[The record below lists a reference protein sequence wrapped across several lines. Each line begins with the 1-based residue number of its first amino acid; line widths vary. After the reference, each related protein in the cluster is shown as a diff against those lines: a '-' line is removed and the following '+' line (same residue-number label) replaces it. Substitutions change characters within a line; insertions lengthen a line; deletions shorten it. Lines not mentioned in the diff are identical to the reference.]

1 MVGAPPAA
9 AAAQGAGSPSSG
21 PALHRFEPRGGRT
34 WRPRAA
40 ARVPGAFASGA
51 LGALS
56 PVRQVLGFPPFC
68 GRAGYNAPVDELKWD
83 SQGLIAAVAQDRLT
97 GQVRMVAWMNREALQ
112 ATLDSGQATFFS
124 RSRGKLWRKGESSG
138 HVLHVSEV
146 VADCDGDTLL
156 LLVDPAGPSCHT
168 GRATCF
174 FRRVRAGAQPAAP
187 LPSAV
192 LPSAVLPPATGTG
205 AHAEQDAAPF
215 LLSLEEEIRQRA
227 SSTAAKSYTRFLLD
241 KGPAHIGSKITEEA
255 GELSRALQDESDER
269 VVNEAADVLYHV
281 LVGLRARGLDYRQVI
296 EALAARAGTS
306 GHAEKA
312 SRKQS

>member
-1 MVGAPPAA
+1 M
-9 AAAQGAGSPSSG
+9 
-21 PALHRFEPRGGRT
+21 
-34 WRPRAA
+34 
-40 ARVPGAFASGA
+40 
-51 LGALS
+51 
-56 PVRQVLGFPPFC
+56 
-68 GRAGYNAPVDELKWD
+68 DELKWD
-83 SQGLIAAVAQDRLT
+83 TQGLIAAVAQDRLT

-138 HVLHVSEV
+138 HVLHVREI

-174 FRRVRAGAQPAAP
+174 FRRIGAGAGG
-187 LPSAV
+187 S
-192 LPSAVLPPATGTG
+192 GG
-205 AHAEQDAAPF
+205 EQSEGDAGPF

-227 SSTAAKSYTRFLLD
+227 NSTAAKSYTRYLLD
-241 KGPAHIGSKITEEA
+241 KGPAHIAGKITEEA
-255 GELSRALQDESDER
+255 GELGQALQNESDDR
-269 VVNEAADVLYHV
+269 VVSEAADVLYHV

-306 GHAEKA
+306 GHVEKA
-312 SRKQS
+312 SRKKD